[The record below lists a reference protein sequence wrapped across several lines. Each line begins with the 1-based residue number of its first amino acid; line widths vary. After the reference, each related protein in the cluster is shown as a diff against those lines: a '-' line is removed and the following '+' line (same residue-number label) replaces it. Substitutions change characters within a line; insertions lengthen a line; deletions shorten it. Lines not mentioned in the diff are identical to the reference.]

1 MFEFLILAQFV
12 SALVTLVVGV
22 GFITFFRKRADND
35 VKENKA
41 AGFWV
46 RAICLGTDAAI
57 IDLLLSLVAYRGTL
71 AASGHVTILVTL
83 AYFFFFWLFFR
94 ATPAM
99 ILARIKIVSQDGQ
112 PLTVWQV
119 TLRLMTFIFLFIGWI
134 PLLFDKKEKKALHDL
149 VSKTRVVFTEKTEK
163 SQVDKWVPKLK
174 FVLLGLTIALLIGLI
189 IGGLGEKLTGITE
202 NDQISFFDLN
212 NDGLSDGLT
221 MDVDNDGVVDTFK
234 YDLNNDRVV
243 DLTTFD
249 ADKDGVAESLDINN
263 DGRIDGFDFDN
274 DNILDVKVADG
285 QNAIL
290 LRKVLFGVGVAG
302 FVSLLVFTIIK
313 ENKFLNMITG
323 KK

>member
-1 MFEFLILAQFV
+1 MFEFLILAQFI

-189 IGGLGEKLTGITE
+189 
-202 NDQISFFDLN
+202 
-212 NDGLSDGLT
+212 
-221 MDVDNDGVVDTFK
+221 VVDTFK

>member
-1 MFEFLILAQFV
+1 MGA
-12 SALVTLVVGV
+12 
-22 GFITFFRKRADND
+22 
-35 VKENKA
+35 
-41 AGFWV
+41 
-46 RAICLGTDAAI
+46 
-57 IDLLLSLVAYRGTL
+57 
-71 AASGHVTILVTL
+71 
-83 AYFFFFWLFFR
+83 
-94 ATPAM
+94 
-99 ILARIKIVSQDGQ
+99 
-112 PLTVWQV
+112 
-119 TLRLMTFIFLFIGWI
+119 
-134 PLLFDKKEKKALHDL
+134 
-149 VSKTRVVFTEKTEK
+149 
-163 SQVDKWVPKLK
+163 KLK